1 MTQRKKI
8 IRIDDCGYGWEDLY
22 FAYYEALENVP
33 QEGGD
38 LRATLWALS
47 ALVYTYL
54 RAYEQ
59 WGGRD
64 YHTLEQIRIISDW
77 PDVDPEK
84 IRPEMKQ
91 VLDAISRISD
101 EHDRKKA
108 VLNHIQALV
117 NQCAPVDWEF
127 PDIHKRPEEE
137 LLPKLKALQLGANT
151 KSR

>member
-1 MTQRKKI
+1 
-8 IRIDDCGYGWEDLY
+8 
-22 FAYYEALENVP
+22 
-33 QEGGD
+33 
-38 LRATLWALS
+38 
-47 ALVYTYL
+47 L
-54 RAYEQ
+54 RAYER

-77 PDVDPEK
+77 SDVDPEK

-117 NQCAPVDWEF
+117 NQCATVDWEF
-127 PDIHKRPEEE
+127 PEIHKRPEEE
-137 LLPKLKALQLGANT
+137 LLL
-151 KSR
+151 S